1 MGEPR
6 ENFAVGVNLELLER
20 FSKKNLMLKV
30 SKNIHLFIPFI
41 QKQPIKNVYH
51 EWGINWRWVD
61 WWRVNFK
68 YVICTIILQIVQ
80 RK

>member
-30 SKNIHLFIPFI
+30 SKNIHLFIPFHSKTAY
-41 QKQPIKNVYH
+41 QKRSPRMRDKLTL
-51 EWGINWRWVD
+51 GRLMKGK
-61 WWRVNFK
+61 F